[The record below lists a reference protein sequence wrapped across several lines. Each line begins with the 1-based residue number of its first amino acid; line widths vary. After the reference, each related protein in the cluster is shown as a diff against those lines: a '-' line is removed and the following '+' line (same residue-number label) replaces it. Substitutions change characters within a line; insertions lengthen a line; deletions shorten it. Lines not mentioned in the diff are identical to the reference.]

1 MTKGLQ
7 QRRKIMSK
15 TSEKTLRLVQ
25 MGVLTAIMI
34 IFAFT
39 PIGYLKVG
47 AIEITFMTIPVA
59 VGAML
64 LGPVCGAIL
73 GGIFGITSF
82 IQCFGMSAFGVFMLG
97 LNPVLTFLVCFIPRV
112 LCGWCGG
119 LIFKALRSIDKTK
132 MISYAV
138 SSLSVAVLNTVF
150 FMGSI
155 ILLFWQNDTFIGQ
168 MNEWGMATD
177 TIWAFL
183 VAFVGLNGVVEAAV
197 SFVAGAAIAK
207 VLAKFVMPKLGR
219 RTAENVQ

>member
-1 MTKGLQ
+1 
-7 QRRKIMSK
+7 
-15 TSEKTLRLVQ
+15 
-25 MGVLTAIMI
+25 MGVLIAIMI

-73 GGIFGITSF
+73 GGVFGITSF

-97 LNPVLTFLVCFIPRV
+97 LNPALTLLVCLIPRI
-112 LCGWCGG
+112 LCGFCGG
-119 LIFKALRSIDKTK
+119 LVFKALRSVDKTK
-132 MISYAV
+132 MVSYAV
-138 SSLSVAVLNTVF
+138 SSLSVSVLNTAF

-155 ILLFWQNDTFIGQ
+155 ILLFWQNEAFIGE
-168 MNEWGMATD
+168 MNSWGIATD

-183 VAFVGLNGVVEAAV
+183 VGFVGLNGVVEAAV

-207 VLAKFVMPKLGR
+207 VLAKFLIPKLNK
-219 RTAENVQ
+219 TTTENAR